1 LSAQDRVEIV
11 GFFAE
16 VTSAEVHL
24 LGSADLADLL
34 DLNPEVSR
42 AFPQILSYRNLVAI
56 VQRRKARRYWNG
68 VPPPSLAQNRS
79 SLCLFRQNAYN

>member
-11 GFFAE
+11 GVFAE

-34 DLNPEVSR
+34 DLNPEV
-42 AFPQILSYRNLVAI
+42 FPSFSAD
-56 VQRRKARRYWNG
+56 
-68 VPPPSLAQNRS
+68 S
-79 SLCLFRQNAYN
+79 